1 MSDENLPV
9 VLVGKEP
16 RKKVEKP
23 YKQEQF
29 VLYAF
34 WRSMPFA
41 FRLTDAKNLEKMG
54 FDIHDEV
61 FKKLLAIKTKTDF
74 CANFDV
80 NMKQLKRWDDSDI
93 LKNQI
98 EIFNRESNVIQF
110 KKDIDFAF
118 TKKAIQEADPYRVE
132 LWYKIYMGWNDKL
145 GIKHDV
151 GDTLADIMRQQLSG
165 DAKPIEEE

>member
-1 MSDENLPV
+1 MSKENLPV
-9 VLVGKEP
+9 VVVGKQP
-16 RKKVEKP
+16 NKKVEKP

-93 LKNQI
+93 LKEQI
-98 EIFNRESNVIQF
+98 EVFNRESNVMQF
-110 KKDIDFAF
+110 KKDIDFSF
-118 TKKAIQEADPYRVE
+118 TKKTIQEADPYRVE
-132 LWYKIYMGWNDKL
+132 LWYKIYTGWNDKI
-145 GIKHDV
+145 GIQHGVDKD
-151 GDTLADIMRQQLSG
+151 LASIIRGQLAAG
-165 DAKPIEEE
+165 KLEADEE